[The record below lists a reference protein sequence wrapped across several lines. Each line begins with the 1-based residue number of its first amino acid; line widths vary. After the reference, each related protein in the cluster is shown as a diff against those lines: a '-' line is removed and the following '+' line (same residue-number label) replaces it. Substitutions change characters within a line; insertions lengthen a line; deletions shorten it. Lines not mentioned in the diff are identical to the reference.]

1 MALNLIYKA
10 SADSDRAIDFHKK
23 CDEAKSTIVLI
34 ETDKGKRF
42 GGYTSVSWKGNCK
55 EKIDEDAFIFSLDK
69 MKTYDII
76 PGKKAIGCYP
86 KFGPVFLGCQ
96 IKINDNAFKRGGTT
110 FKKGINYKTKADFE
124 LLIYRKI

>member
-1 MALNLIYKA
+1 MLISNINISSNKMALNLIYKA
-10 SADSDRAIDFHKK
+10 SSDSDRAIDFHKK

-86 KFGPVFLGCQ
+86 KFGPVFLG
-96 IKINDNAFKRGGTT
+96 NVLHFGTLH
-110 FKKGINYKTKADFE
+110 FGMLHFGIFYF
-124 LLIYRKI
+124 